1 MKKVITLL
9 MLTMLIAN
17 LYPVFADDSEE
28 PPGEDDQQPSDPW
41 ADSDGDGIPDQFDP
55 FPDDAGNEGMS
66 EALVQQFIDAA
77 NNIKELEDLLN
88 GDDEE
93 DDEEDDEGDD
103 GVGDDEG
110 DDGVGD
116 DEGDDGVGDDEGDD
130 GVGDDEE
137 DQGEGEISQAVQTL
151 YNVSV
156 KLLQKAAERAA
167 EGKNGAAKGLSN
179 AALHTSG
186 NALSKYEKDNGEDDE
201 EDEED
206 EEQDQEQNQ
215 EQNKEKKSLGNQGT
229 DNNKSSDNNE
239 NGKNGKGKGK
249 GKGKDKNKG
258 KGKGKGKKP

>member
-9 MLTMLIAN
+9 MLMMLIAN

-28 PPGEDDQQPSDPW
+28 PPGEDDQQPGDPW

-55 FPDDAGNEGMS
+55 FPDDASNEGMS

-93 DDEEDDEGDD
+93 DDGD
-103 GVGDDEG
+103 GDDEG

-116 DEGDDGVGDDEGDD
+116 DEGDDGVGDDEG
-130 GVGDDEE
+130 

-156 KLLQKAAERAA
+156 KLLQKAAEKAA
-167 EGKNGAAKGLSN
+167 EGKLGAAKGLSN

-186 NALSKYEKDNGEDDE
+186 NALSKYERDNGEDE
-201 EDEED
+201 EENEED
-206 EEQDQEQNQ
+206 EEQNQEQNQ
-215 EQNKEKKSLGNQGT
+215 EQNKEKNSLGNQGSGN
-229 DNNKSSDNNE
+229 DKSSDNNQNDN
-239 NGKNGKGKGK
+239 NGKDNGKGK

-258 KGKGKGKKP
+258 KSKGKGKKP